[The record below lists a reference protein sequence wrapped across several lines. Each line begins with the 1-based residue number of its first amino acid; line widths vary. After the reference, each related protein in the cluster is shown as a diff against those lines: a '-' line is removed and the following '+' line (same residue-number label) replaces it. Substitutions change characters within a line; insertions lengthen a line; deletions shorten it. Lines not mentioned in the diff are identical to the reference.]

1 MTEQERLSEDYSA
14 LKERYWLLK
23 KAVNIDWEELMHRY
37 EILQDKY
44 NQKEVMYQQALKDK
58 VEMKEKMK
66 SARSTNSGEWVLQ
79 STHMKKCEQLKELQI
94 QLRKYENIQTIQ
106 EQQ

>member
-1 MTEQERLSEDYSA
+1 MTEQERLSEDYST
-14 LKERYWLLK
+14 LKERYWELK

-58 VEMKEKMK
+58 AEMKDKMK
-66 SARSTNSGEWVLQ
+66 KAMSTNSGAWVPQ
-79 STHMKKCEQLKELQI
+79 AAHVKKCEEIKELQI

-106 EQQ
+106 G